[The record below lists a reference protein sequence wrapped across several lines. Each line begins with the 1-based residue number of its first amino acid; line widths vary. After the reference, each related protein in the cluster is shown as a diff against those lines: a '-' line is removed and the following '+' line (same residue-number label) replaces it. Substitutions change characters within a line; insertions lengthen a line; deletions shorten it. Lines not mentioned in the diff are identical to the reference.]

1 MITQSGRA
9 MTTIHEQHG
18 LIDRQGTC
26 LVLIDIQE
34 KLFPVMR
41 ERERLLKNTLRL
53 ARSAEIIGFPVIVTE
68 QKKLGPTLPQIME
81 SLPAVHPIEKT
92 SFDAFRC
99 EPFRD
104 RIESLAPRNI
114 VLAGIE
120 AHICVTQTALHAL
133 PDLRVHVISDA
144 VAARLPGNRRVG
156 LDRMAAAG
164 ATVSSTEMF
173 LFELLVEAGTDA
185 FRKVLE
191 LIK

>member
-1 MITQSGRA
+1 
-9 MTTIHEQHG
+9 MTG
-18 LIDRQGTC
+18 KGPAWSL
-26 LVLIDIQE
+26 DIQE
-34 KLFPVMR
+34 KLFPIMR
-41 ERERLLKNTLRL
+41 EQERLLENALRL
-53 ARSAEIIGFPVIVTE
+53 ARFAEIIGLPVVVTE

-81 SLPAVHPIEKT
+81 LLPGTHPIEKT

-99 EPFRD
+99 ELFRE
-104 RIESLAPRNI
+104 RIESLGPRTI

-144 VAARLPGNRRVG
+144 VASRLPGNRRVG

-164 ATVSSTEMF
+164 ATISSTEMF
-173 LFELLVEAGTDA
+173 IFELLMEAGTDT

-191 LIK
+191 IIK

>member
-1 MITQSGRA
+1 
-9 MTTIHEQHG
+9 MTASYERHG
-18 LIDRQGTC
+18 MIDRQGTC

-34 KLFPVMR
+34 KLFPLMR
-41 ERERLLKNTLRL
+41 ERELLLENTLRL
-53 ARSAEIIGFPVIVTE
+53 SRSAEILGLPVVVTE

-81 SLPAVHPIEKT
+81 LMPGARPIEKT

-99 EPFRD
+99 KPFRE
-104 RIESLAPRNI
+104 RIESLAPRTI

-133 PDLRVHVISDA
+133 PGLRVHVISDA

-156 LDRMAAAG
+156 LDRMSAAG
-164 ATVSSTEMF
+164 VTVSSTEMF
-173 LFELLVEAGTDA
+173 LFELLVEAGTDT